1 MYRTGLRLYVEAAF
15 AARRNPGLLCQL
27 ERAQAHGWDR
37 CPRCGM
43 RLGLEGYRRTET
55 RFMCEEILVCTRCGA
70 RHVLE
75 CEVIH

>member
-37 CPRCGM
+37 CPRCG
-43 RLGLEGYRRTET
+43 
-55 RFMCEEILVCTRCGA
+55 A